1 MNARPPYLRG
11 LIFFLLAISLPVAT
25 ARRQVLSAGEAPPC
39 PCSLKLA
46 YTLQLDDR
54 AGHMCSIEAAVDGLD
69 HPYLDLALPAWN
81 NLYQVRD
88 FVRNLRALSA
98 TAADGRSLP
107 VHPTGTHTWRI
118 ATSGIRS
125 LRLRYKVFANH
136 PGDFYS
142 QIDTEH
148 AFLNGANLFLYL
160 PGHRG
165 VPPTLEIRGV
175 PSAWKI
181 GTALPAEGAARFQA
195 EDYDHL
201 IDCPIEISAF
211 DQAEFSERGVAFR
224 VITHGRQGLDDPQNL
239 VPALRRDRQ
248 CGLRSDARRSDEGA
262 ISSSII
268 SPGWSGVAEWN
279 TETRPPSTS
288 LPESRPHRT
297 HSIPRESPV

>member
-1 MNARPPYLRG
+1 M
-11 LIFFLLAISLPVAT
+11 
-25 ARRQVLSAGEAPPC
+25 
-39 PCSLKLA
+39 
-46 YTLQLDDR
+46 DR
-54 AGHMCSIEAAVDGLD
+54 

-98 TAADGRSLP
+98 TTADGSSLP

-125 LRLRYKVFANH
+125 LRLRYKVFANY

-165 VPPTLEIRGV
+165 VPPTLQIRGV

-211 DQAEFSERGVAFR
+211 DEAEFSERGVAFR

-239 VPALRRDRQ
+239 VPTR
-248 CGLRSDARRSDEGA
+248 ARRRAFDRARVPDLYFQNFSGLGGGGNGA
-262 ISSSII
+262 RNLDQ
-268 SPGWSGVAEWN
+268 AC
-279 TETRPPSTS
+279 
-288 LPESRPHRT
+288 LPESREEPL
-297 HSIPRESPV
+297 SRESPV